1 MKKLLAPALVTLVV
15 ILLPSSSASNSVGL
29 GFVELPQNVQT
40 GITAVIVFGVSW
52 LFTQLITLAPFLK
65 FLDEFKLPFATAI
78 SAQVIAFIQ
87 NNVPDAFGGV
97 AVSGIVFLLA
107 ILSLFGVGQ
116 QLIKQN
122 APGFRSRLK

>member
-1 MKKLLAPALVTLVV
+1 MKKLFAPALVTLVV